1 MQYISHAEL
10 GAEKQTV
17 TDYRLGT
24 VKVKSRNDQAR
35 SLFPLSSLFSGKEK
49 AHSSFFLF
57 TAALSYFGFICISL
71 IANDGQ
77 YLFMCLFSIPMPFSV
92 KCLFMSFSH
101 FL

>member
-1 MQYISHAEL
+1 MQYIAHAEL

-24 VKVKSRNDQAR
+24 VKVKSRNDQAH

-49 AHSSFFLF
+49 KK
-57 TAALSYFGFICISL
+57 L
-71 IANDGQ
+71 IP
-77 YLFMCLFSIPMPFSV
+77 LFSFSLQHYLILV
-92 KCLFMSFSH
+92 LFA